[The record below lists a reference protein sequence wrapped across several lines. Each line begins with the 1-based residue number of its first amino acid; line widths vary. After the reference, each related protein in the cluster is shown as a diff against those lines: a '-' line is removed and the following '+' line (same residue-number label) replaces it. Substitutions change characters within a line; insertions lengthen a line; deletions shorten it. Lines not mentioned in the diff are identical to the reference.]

1 MSASPKQHSAI
12 RCASLKFWKLRTL
25 LLHQKWC
32 SINTATRILA
42 SQLLST
48 LERMM
53 PQRYL
58 WPNTQHPASF
68 LRSDSTCRKVT
79 ECSTILCLFFEIF
92 EVRLWMLVQEAT
104 IGQRW
109 IPSRLLHFCSM
120 LLPFDCCFSGI
131 RVWWMCGMTWALWI
145 GSFRNVPHS
154 HWAELWYLLILS
166 SWRFRCFNTIQYV
179 CFSFMSF
186 RRHLTS
192 QSHCSCTC
200 WVPHHC
206 GWPAECSLEWC
217 AASCSPGQ
225 VQNTP
230 STSSGLTWDSQM
242 LTVSVGWKN
251 MEKEY
256 EALLHALAEF
266 PASSKISAQTYSMTP
281 VR

>member
-1 MSASPKQHSAI
+1 
-12 RCASLKFWKLRTL
+12 
-25 LLHQKWC
+25 
-32 SINTATRILA
+32 
-42 SQLLST
+42 
-48 LERMM
+48 M

-109 IPSRLLHFCSM
+109 IPSRLLHHSNILTIPKQQLQHVAAFR
-120 LLPFDCCFSGI
+120 LLL
-131 RVWWMCGMTWALWI
+131 LWHQ
-145 GSFRNVPHS
+145 SLVDVRDDLSVLDRLKRNVPH
-154 HWAELWYLLILS
+154 WAERWYLLILS
-166 SWRFRCFNTIQYV
+166 SCRFRCFNTIQYV

-217 AASCSPGQ
+217 AASCSPAEAEHAKYIFGTHKCSQYLSDGKTMKNNTRLCYMPWQSFQQ
-225 VQNTP
+225 VPRSLRKHTRWHPSGKYPSGGWQSQKSIEITRRCAMVWLP
-230 STSSGLTWDSQM
+230 SQVPTGESWASTS
-242 LTVSVGWKN
+242 
-251 MEKEY
+251 
-256 EALLHALAEF
+256 
-266 PASSKISAQTYSMTP
+266 
-281 VR
+281 